1 MFAVIRRNSFLIIHV
16 ARTAGNSTG
25 LLGGEVHNGQ
35 SAALVDLDSAHLVL
49 RRAVIRVVVA
59 GLHGL
64 AIEVDGDIGI
74 LIDNKHTLAVFVA
87 YLLVITGS
95 LSGLSAHSDIILHSL
110 VNQEA
115 VFQFVLRIAVEVCIG
130 IAAVKR
136 GVRLRPK
143 PCEIMGCLFTAN
155 PIASQFLFNL
165 CYSCG

>member
-16 ARTAGNSTG
+16 ASTAGNSTG

-49 RRAVIRVVVA
+49 GSAVIRIIDA

-64 AIEVDGDIGI
+64 AVEVDGDIGI
-74 LIDNKHTLAVFVA
+74 LINSKHTLAVFVA

-95 LSGLSAHSDIILHSL
+95 LSGLRAHSDIILHSL
-110 VNQEA
+110 INQEA
-115 VFQFVLRIAVEVCIG
+115 VFQFVLRIAVKVCIV
-130 IAAVKR
+130 IADVKR
-136 GVRLRPK
+136 GVRLRHK
-143 PCEIMGCLFTAN
+143 PCEIMGCFISSCPQTA
-155 PIASQFLFNL
+155 ASLFNL